1 MTSSNESPRV
11 VVGVDGSE
19 SSIYALRWAARLAS
33 GLGAGIDAVT
43 AWELPNTYGFVAYP
57 EDYRP
62 DVDAASVLDTALTDA
77 FGENRPPG
85 LRERVAKGNPA
96 QVLTEASHDA
106 TMVVVGSRGHGG
118 FAGLLLGSVS
128 SYVAEHAACPVLVIR
143 RGARGLG
150 EPVDPATAD
159 R

>member
-1 MTSSNESPRV
+1 MTSSSESSRV
-11 VVGVDGSE
+11 VVGVDGSDP
-19 SSIYALRWAARLAS
+19 SINALRWAARLAP
-33 GLGAGIDAVT
+33 GLGASIDAVA
-43 AWELPNTYGFVAYP
+43 AWQLPNTYGFAAYP
-57 EDYRP
+57 EGYRP
-62 DVDAASVLDTALTDA
+62 DDDAASVLKTALVEA

-85 LRERVAKGNPA
+85 LRERVVAGNPA
-96 QVLTEASHDA
+96 QVLTEASRDA

-118 FAGLLLGSVS
+118 FAGLLIGSVS

-150 EPVDPATAD
+150 EPVDKPTAD

>member
-1 MTSSNESPRV
+1 MTSSNEPPRL
-11 VVGVDGSE
+11 VVGVDGSD
-19 SSIYALRWAARLAS
+19 SSINALRWAARLAP

-43 AWELPNTYGFVAYP
+43 AWEVPNTYGFVAFP

-62 DVDAASVLDTALTDA
+62 DVDAASVLQTALADA
-77 FGENRPPG
+77 FGDNLPSG
-85 LRERVAKGNPA
+85 LRQRVAKGNA
-96 QVLTEASHDA
+96 ALVLTDASRDA

-128 SYVAEHAACPVLVIR
+128 SHVAEHAACPVLVVR
-143 RGARGLG
+143 RGARGL
-150 EPVDPATAD
+150 ERSADPQTGD